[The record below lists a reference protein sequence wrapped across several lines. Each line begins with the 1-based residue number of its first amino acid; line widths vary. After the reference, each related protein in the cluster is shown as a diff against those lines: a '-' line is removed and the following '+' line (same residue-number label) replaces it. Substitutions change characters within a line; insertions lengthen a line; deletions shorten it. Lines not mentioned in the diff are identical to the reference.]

1 MPKDEPQ
8 DEILQ
13 TRPQGRAWKWFDRR
27 TGVNE
32 ILHKSLDEP
41 IPGGARFAYVFGSGL
56 LFLFISQIITGI
68 CLTLYY
74 VPSAESAHVSV
85 AYMVKEVSAGS
96 FLRSLH
102 AYGASAMIVVLILH
116 FLQTFLYGSY
126 KGKRELLWIS
136 GGVLSLLIL
145 GMAFTGY
152 LLPWDQKAY
161 FATSVGTNIAGQVPW
176 IGESIRRLLRGGSAM
191 GTLTISR
198 FYVLHVFLIPA
209 TIFLFIATHVLMFRR
224 AGAAGPVNEDAVKP
238 RMATE
243 RFYPKQVVMDMSFAL
258 VLIAV
263 LGVLS
268 HFHPVELGP
277 VANPNDSHYLPR
289 PEWYYLPMFQ
299 WLKYWEGPWTV
310 VGIIIIPTV
319 LLILFFLLP
328 FLDRGPERRPWRRP
342 IPLGA
347 VLIVLVGAIWL
358 GILSH
363 IHDARDPSVAT
374 QLAQQEKEE
383 SEFFHAP
390 FEPYLASSHSATV
403 APAVLSALSA
413 QGKTIFDSHGCN
425 GCHGENGMGGA
436 IGPALTQV
444 GAKFADTQ
452 LIEVM
457 RNPTAKMRAGKMMPV
472 NLDVTS
478 MTALSSYLRALGTS
492 GTVTAAAAPVP
503 TQNPPPSGTSA
514 FAPASAQNPTPSGE
528 AKPGAP
534 ALVATSVTSSATPV
548 QSADTSAGRDIFK
561 TRACF
566 ACHGEGG
573 VGTPK
578 GPSLLG
584 IGGKL
589 SAAQVTNLLQH
600 PTARMQAGGMPP
612 ITASDQDLTSLVAY
626 IRSRKAAPGAKQA
639 QTVSPQPSQTAAAVT
654 PSQEPAPNP
663 PPPAKQPESKAQVA
677 VSKAI
682 PTQPGTPH
690 VQPGKAIFDAHGCA
704 ACHGPTGA
712 GTRLAPGLAS
722 AGQRMQPAEMVKLLR
737 HPNPKMLAGAMPP
750 VNLDE
755 ESMNALVTYIRS
767 LSTPATAIAPAAIA
781 TAASP
786 TEPGAAAVVPASV
799 VVTPPQVPANALQ
812 TQGRAIFETHRCG
825 SCHGAQGTGGTS
837 AAAALAAAG
846 GSLPPAVLT
855 RMLRHPTNAMQ
866 QGGMPPVS
874 ITDTELEALVAYIG
888 YVSLPRTKP

>member
-1 MPKDEPQ
+1 MPKDNPQ
-8 DEILQ
+8 NKINQ
-13 TRPQGRAWKWFDRR
+13 GRPQGRMWKWFDRR
-27 TGVNE
+27 TGVDE

-198 FYVLHVFLIPA
+198 FYVLHVFVIPA

-238 RMATE
+238 RMPSE

-268 HFHPVELGP
+268 HFHPVPLGP

-299 WLKYWEGPWTV
+299 WLKYWEGSWTV
-310 VGIIIIPTV
+310 VGIIIIPSV

-358 GILSH
+358 GFLSH
-363 IHDARDPSVAT
+363 IHDARDPSVAA
-374 QLAQQEKEE
+374 QLALQEKEE
-383 SEFFHAP
+383 TEFFHAP
-390 FEPYLASSHSATV
+390 FDPYLASTHSATL
-403 APAVLSALSA
+403 APAVLSGLAA

-425 GCHGENGMGGA
+425 GCHGENGIGGP

-444 GAKFADTQ
+444 GTKFPDVE
-452 LIEVM
+452 LINVM
-457 RNPTAKMRAGKMMPV
+457 RNPTAKMRAGKMTPV

-492 GTVTAAAAPVP
+492 GTTVATAAPAPALNPSPPGTAAAAAPAP
-503 TQNPPPSGTSA
+503 TQNPSS
-514 FAPASAQNPTPSGE
+514 E
-528 AKPGAP
+528 AKPSAP
-534 ALVATSVTSSATPV
+534 ALVATPVKATVAPA
-548 QSADTSAGRDIFK
+548 QSADTSAGREMFK
-561 TRACF
+561 TRACS

-573 VGTPK
+573 AGTPK

-584 IGGKL
+584 IGAKL
-589 SAAQVTNLLQH
+589 SASQITNLLQH

-612 ITASDQDLTSLVAY
+612 ITASDQDLSALVAY
-626 IRSRKAAPGAKQA
+626 IRSRKATPGTKQA
-639 QTVSPQPSQTAAAVT
+639 QPVSPQTSQAVAAVT
-654 PSQEPAPNP
+654 PSQEAPANP
-663 PPPAKQPESKAQVA
+663 PPPTAQAEAKAQVA
-677 VSKAI
+677 AEKTEPAQS
-682 PTQPGTPH
+682 GTPH
-690 VQPGKAIFDAHGCA
+690 AQPGKAIFDAHGCA
-704 ACHGPTGA
+704 ACHGPTGG

-722 AGQRMQPAEMVKLLR
+722 AGQRMQPAEMVKLLQ
-737 HPNPKMLAGAMPP
+737 HPNQKMLAGAMPP
-750 VNLDE
+750 LNLNE
-755 ESMNALVTYIRS
+755 QSMSDLVIYIRS
-767 LSTPATAIAPAAIA
+767 LSTPPTAIA

-786 TEPGAAAVVPASV
+786 AERGVASAAPVSAP
-799 VVTPPQVPANALQ
+799 VTTAPPLPANTLE
-812 TQGRAIFETHRCG
+812 TEGKAIFEAYNCG
-825 SCHGAQGTGGTS
+825 SCHGAKGAGGTS
-837 AAAALAAAG
+837 AATALAGPG
-846 GSLPPAVLT
+846 GSLPPEVLT
-855 RMLRHPTNAMQ
+855 KMLRHPTNPMQ
-866 QGGMPPVS
+866 QGGMPPISV
-874 ITDTELEALVAYIG
+874 TDSELKSLVAYIG
-888 YVSLPRTKP
+888 YISRSSNKQ

>member
-1 MPKDEPQ
+1 MPKDNPQ
-8 DEILQ
+8 NEI
-13 TRPQGRAWKWFDRR
+13 TRARPQNRMWKWFDRR

-126 KGKRELLWIS
+126 KGNRELLWIS

-198 FYVLHVFLIPA
+198 FYVLHVFVIPA

-238 RMATE
+238 RMPSE

-268 HFHPVELGP
+268 HFHPVPLGP

-310 VGIIIIPTV
+310 VGIIIIPSV
-319 LLILFFLLP
+319 LLLLFFILP

-347 VLIVLVGAIWL
+347 VLMVLVGAIWL
-358 GILSH
+358 GVISH
-363 IHDARDPSVAT
+363 IHDARDPSVAV
-374 QLAQQEKEE
+374 QLALQEKEE

-403 APAVLSALSA
+403 APAVLSGLSA

-425 GCHGENGMGGA
+425 GCHGENGIGGP

-444 GAKFADTQ
+444 GAKFPDAQ

-457 RNPTAKMRAGKMMPV
+457 RNPTAKMRAGKMTPV

-478 MTALSSYLRALGTS
+478 MTALSSYLRALGAS
-492 GTVTAAAAPVP
+492 GTVVAAA
-503 TQNPPPSGTSA
+503 
-514 FAPASAQNPTPSGE
+514 TPSPALPSSPPKE
-528 AKPGAP
+528 EKPAAP
-534 ALVATSVTSSATPV
+534 ALVATSVKTSALPGA
-548 QSADTSAGRDIFK
+548 ADTSAGREMFK
-561 TRACF
+561 ARACS

-573 VGTPK
+573 VGTQR

-584 IGGKL
+584 ISAKL
-589 SAAQVTNLLQH
+589 SASQITNLLQH

-612 ITASDQDLTSLVAY
+612 ITASDQDLSALVAY
-626 IRSRKAAPGAKQA
+626 IRSRKALPGTKQA
-639 QTVSPQPSQTAAAVT
+639 QTAGTQTSQTAAAVT
-654 PSQEPAPNP
+654 PSQEPAPANP
-663 PPPAKQPESKAQVA
+663 PPSTAQAESKGQVA
-677 VSKAI
+677 ISKAT
-682 PTQPGTPH
+682 PAQPGIPH
-690 VQPGKAIFDAHGCA
+690 AEPGKAIFDTHGCA
-704 ACHGPTGA
+704 ACHGPAGA

-722 AGQRMQPAEMVKLLR
+722 AGQRLQPADMVKLLQ
-737 HPNPKMLAGAMPP
+737 HPNQKMLAGAMPP

-755 ESMNALVTYIRS
+755 QSMNALVTYIRS
-767 LSTPATAIAPAAIA
+767 LSTPATANA

-786 TEPGAAAVVPASV
+786 AEAAVASAAPV
-799 VVTPPQVPANALQ
+799 SAAVTTAPPPPANSLERE
-812 TQGRAIFETHRCG
+812 GKAIFEAHNCG
-825 SCHGAQGTGGTS
+825 SCHGAQGAGGTS
-837 AAAALAAAG
+837 AATALAGVG
-846 GSLPPAVLT
+846 GNLPPEVLAK
-855 RMLRHPTNAMQ
+855 MLRHPTNPMQ
-866 QGGMPPVS
+866 QGGMPPISV
-874 ITDTELEALVAYIG
+874 TDSELKSLVAYIG
-888 YVSLPRTKP
+888 YISRSPNKQ